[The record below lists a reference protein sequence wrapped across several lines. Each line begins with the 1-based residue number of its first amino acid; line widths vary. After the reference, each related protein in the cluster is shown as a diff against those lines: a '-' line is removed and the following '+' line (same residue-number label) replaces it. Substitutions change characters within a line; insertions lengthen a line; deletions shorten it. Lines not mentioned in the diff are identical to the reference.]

1 MKLKQLSIFAA
12 IGCTANL
19 SSCQTIS
26 LAPPPRVTPELA
38 RAGGRQQVDLATLR
52 EGRSLFVS
60 RCIECHTLP
69 MASRFRESD
78 WPCIVHEMGGRAK
91 LKPAE
96 RDAVL
101 AYILAVH
108 SQSR

>member
-1 MKLKQLSIFAA
+1 
-12 IGCTANL
+12 
-19 SSCQTIS
+19 
-26 LAPPPRVTPELA
+26 
-38 RAGGRQQVDLATLR
+38 
-52 EGRSLFVS
+52 
-60 RCIECHTLP
+60 
-69 MASRFRESD
+69 
-78 WPCIVHEMGGRAK
+78 MGGRAK